1 MQLSYVIGH
10 ELVPVLVSNL
20 YVILLQFLN
29 KPVLIKLNKTDKI
42 GLRMWKPILR
52 KVKLNINA
60 KYKVQKTSK
69 IEPFAKT
76 FNGS

>member
-1 MQLSYVIGH
+1 M
-10 ELVPVLVSNL
+10 PVLVSSL
-20 YVILLQFLN
+20 YEILLQFLN

-42 GLRMWKPILR
+42 GLHMLKTIPR

-69 IEPFAKT
+69 IEPFTKT

>member
-1 MQLSYVIGH
+1 M
-10 ELVPVLVSNL
+10 PVLVSSL
-20 YVILLQFLN
+20 YEILLQFLN

-42 GLRMWKPILR
+42 GLHTLKTIPR

-69 IEPFAKT
+69 IEPFTKT